1 MSLKNVINEIRNIV
15 NKALLDLNYD
25 NINYD
30 ISEPPK
36 SEFGDLTVNV
46 AFLLSKRLGK
56 SPNKIAQEL
65 VNESI
70 NIQLKN
76 SNNYSFIQN
85 AEAHP
90 SGHVNFYIN
99 YSNFNKFILEIIK
112 KERNLFP
119 NLGVKSKITIEHT
132 SVNPNKALHIGHLR
146 NVVLGDSLYR
156 LFRETNHEVIV
167 LNYID
172 DSGVQVADLIVA
184 FNFAGFNS
192 ESLDKSI
199 KFDQYCGDIYVK
211 INELYNT
218 NVDLLEKRKL
228 VIKEIEKG
236 NTEISKFTNSIVEKI
251 VKQQLLTCWRIKAR
265 YDLLVN
271 ESQILLSDLWK
282 GTFNL
287 LKQKSIIHFAT
298 EGKNLNCWLI
308 NDENNEE
315 KVIVRSDK
323 TATYIAKDISFAIWK
338 LKLVKDP
345 FIYKQFSIQWDNSIL
360 WNTILISANKDGL
373 INKNNELLLLKQKPT
388 LVITIIDSRQS
399 RLQKII
405 TNIIDKV
412 DITSTKKYIYLG
424 YEAVALSNETV
435 QSIGF
440 ELEKINKKVIHMS
453 GRKGIFI
460 NADMIL
466 DELYKKSYHEVKKR
480 NPTWNDP
487 IIEKTAEGIAVSA
500 IRYNLIKQDLDK
512 MITFDMKEA
521 LNLDGDTSLYL
532 QYSYVRGIRI
542 LEKGN
547 GFLPNFIE
555 IEKNTDIKLNL
566 LNHKTE
572 IELIKEISKFYMI
585 IEEAV
590 SNLNPKIIA
599 KYANKLST
607 KFNSF
612 YESLPVLCED
622 YFLKINRLLLV
633 KVFVVILSALFEI
646 LGIETLSRI

>member
-56 SPNKIAQEL
+56 SPNKIAREL

-70 NIQLKN
+70 NNQLKN

-85 AEAHP
+85 TEAHP
-90 SGHVNFYIN
+90 SGHINFYIN
-99 YSNFNKFILEIIK
+99 YNNFNKFILEIIK

-119 NLGVKSKITIEHT
+119 NLGMNSKITIEHT

-156 LFRETNHEVIV
+156 LFRATNHEVIV

-228 VIKEIEKG
+228 IIKEIEKG

-282 GTFNL
+282 RTFNL

-298 EGKNLNCWLI
+298 EGKNINCWLI

-360 WNTILISANKDGL
+360 WNTVLISEIKDGL

-412 DITSTKKYIYLG
+412 DKTSTKKYIYLG

-435 QSIGF
+435 QFIGF
-440 ELEKINKKVIHMS
+440 ELEKINKKIIHMS

-460 NADMIL
+460 NADIIL
-466 DELYKKSYHEVKKR
+466 DELYKKSYYEVKKR
-480 NPTWNDP
+480 NPTWNNL

-521 LNLDGDTSLYL
+521 LNLEGDTSLYL

-547 GFLPNFIE
+547 GFLPNFFE

-590 SNLNPKIIA
+590 SNLKNP
-599 KYANKLST
+599 
-607 KFNSF
+607 
-612 YESLPVLCED
+612 
-622 YFLKINRLLLV
+622 
-633 KVFVVILSALFEI
+633 
-646 LGIETLSRI
+646 